1 MLNYDFKI
9 MDRKDIHAMVMVL
22 LHRQTLESKKFSFLN
37 NSSLREVFLHDKLKN
52 YFEDGMIIGMGAYV
66 EDELVAYLFAEIISR
81 GRMDT
86 LAHVPYEGMAIGKD
100 QPYELVRML
109 YRKLAPLWLEQGCFN
124 QMVVIPK
131 AQAGFMDAFINLNF
145 SLEQVYSVLSID
157 HYKPFEGLEDYQ
169 VRLIS
174 PGDEDVLE
182 TMALLISKSYNQS
195 PVFLPVYPEILRRIK
210 KAFRTLVDD
219 EDGFT
224 FICEDDLKALGFI
237 NYEYM
242 SPGLMHPD
250 QAIELSTA
258 GSLSDQRAK
267 GVGKKLANH
276 SFKYIKEKGYKYVCT
291 DWKVANLEASNFW
304 PKCGFEI
311 IACKMIRTIDLNY
324 AWANFKNPSIDSI

>member
-1 MLNYDFKI
+1 MLNYEFKAI
-9 MDRKDIHAMVMVL
+9 DIKDLHDMVTLL
-22 LHRQTLESKKFSFLN
+22 LHRQTLESQKFSFLN
-37 NSSLREVFLHDKLKN
+37 NSSLNEEDIKDKLEK
-52 YFEDGMIIGMGAYV
+52 YFKESLILGMGAYV
-66 EDELVAYLFAEIISR
+66 EDELVAYMFAEIISR
-81 GRMDT
+81 GRMGT
-86 LAHVPYEGMAIGKD
+86 LAHVPYEGMAIAKD

-109 YRKLAPLWLEQGCFN
+109 YTKLAPLWLEQGCYH
-124 QMVVIPK
+124 QMVLLPK
-131 AQAGFMDAFINLNF
+131 GQAGFMDAFINLNF
-145 SLEQVYSVLSID
+145 SLEQVYSVLNID

-182 TMALLISKSYNQS
+182 TMAFLISQSYNQS

-224 FICEDDLKALGFI
+224 FICEDDHKALGFI

-242 SPGLMHPD
+242 TPGLMHPD

-258 GSLSDQRAK
+258 GSLPDQRTK
-267 GVGKKLANH
+267 GVGKKLVNH
-276 SFKYIKEKGYKYVCT
+276 SFNYIKEKGYKYVST
-291 DWKVANLEASNFW
+291 DWKVSNLEASNFW

-311 IACKMIRTIDLNY
+311 IACKMIRSIDLNY
-324 AWANFKNPSIDSI
+324 GWANFKNPSINSM